1 MELSERIENLGG
13 GGSAAYAGLGGGIGL
28 FMLAIFLVILFAAF
42 RQHHGGDMASVANA
56 MGEFHPRENCADKL
70 TWARYANYMDPE
82 VARNHTEIVR
92 QAGEFARQQAVDT
105 GEIKGEVQ
113 RQTHE
118 LVLGQE
124 RNTWAILNNQNEIAR
139 NQERM
144 FYQAREAD
152 ATRREAEQRER
163 AIMLENKLLAS
174 EQAREAD
181 RRQAE
186 TVALINGQFCNVN
199 ARISNVECNMP
210 RMAPCYVPSQ
220 PVATFVC
227 GPRPANGCCNG

>member
-13 GGSAAYAGLGGGIGL
+13 GSSAYAGYGGIGL
-28 FMLAIFLVILFAAF
+28 FLMAIFLIILFAAF
-42 RQHHGGDMASVANA
+42 RQHNNGGDMASVANA
-56 MGEFHPRENCADKL
+56 LGECHPRENCADKL

-92 QAGEFARQQAVDT
+92 QAGDFARQAAVDT
-105 GEIKGEVQ
+105 GEIKSAVQ
-113 RQTHE
+113 QQTMQ
-118 LVLGQE
+118 LMLDQE
-124 RNTWAILNNQNEIAR
+124 RSTWAILNNQNDIAR

-186 TVALINGQFCNVN
+186 TIALINGQFCNVN

-210 RMAPCYVPSQ
+210 RTTPCYIPTQ
-220 PVATFVC
+220 PIATFAC
-227 GPRPANGCCNG
+227 GPRPSCQG

>member
-13 GGSAAYAGLGGGIGL
+13 TGGAAYAGYGGIGL
-28 FMLAIFLVILFAAF
+28 FLLAIFLIILFAAF
-42 RQHHGGDMASVANA
+42 RQHNGCGDMAHAL
-56 MGEFHPRENCADKL
+56 GEFHPRENCADKL
-70 TWARYANYMDPE
+70 TWSRYANYMDPE
-82 VARNHTEIVR
+82 VARNHTEIIR
-92 QAGEFARQQAVDT
+92 QAGDFARQAAVDT
-105 GEIKGEVQ
+105 GEIKSAVQ
-113 RQTHE
+113 QQTMQ
-118 LVLGQE
+118 LMLDQE
-124 RNTWAILNNQNEIAR
+124 RSTWAILNNQNDIAR

-186 TVALINGQFCNVN
+186 TVALINGQFCNIN

-210 RMAPCYVPSQ
+210 RTAPCYVPTA
-220 PVATFVC
+220 PVATFQC
-227 GPRPANGCCNG
+227 GPYPQRSCCGNNNA

>member
-13 GGSAAYAGLGGGIGL
+13 GGGAAYAGYGGIGL
-28 FMLAIFLVILFAAF
+28 FLLALFLIILFAAF
-42 RQHHGGDMASVANA
+42 RQPNNGGDLASAANV

-92 QAGEFARQQAVDT
+92 QAGEFSRQQAVDT
-105 GEIKGEVQ
+105 GEIKGAIQ
-113 RQTHE
+113 QQTHE
-118 LVLGQE
+118 LILGQE
-124 RNTWAILNNQNEIAR
+124 RNSWAILNTQNAIAR

-163 AIMLENKLLAS
+163 AIMLEQKLLSA

-181 RRQAE
+181 RRQTELLTAM
-186 TVALINGQFCNVN
+186 NGQFCLIHN
-199 ARISNVECNMP
+199 RGTQIEG
-210 RMAPCYVPSQ
+210 RMLKGTPCYVPTQ
-220 PVATFVC
+220 PLATFQC
-227 GPRPANGCCNG
+227 GPYKTCNC